1 MDINSIEKE
10 ALAGVLSVYLQNEP
24 EVLCDAFNYEMSE
37 QEIRLRVSQYNTL
50 AYFVNS
56 ELDGVMETKY
66 EPFTT
71 EDLND
76 LIDGALPGRYR

>member
-1 MDINSIEKE
+1 
-10 ALAGVLSVYLQNEP
+10 
-24 EVLCDAFNYEMSE
+24 
-37 QEIRLRVSQYNTL
+37 
-50 AYFVNS
+50 
-56 ELDGVMETKY
+56 METKY